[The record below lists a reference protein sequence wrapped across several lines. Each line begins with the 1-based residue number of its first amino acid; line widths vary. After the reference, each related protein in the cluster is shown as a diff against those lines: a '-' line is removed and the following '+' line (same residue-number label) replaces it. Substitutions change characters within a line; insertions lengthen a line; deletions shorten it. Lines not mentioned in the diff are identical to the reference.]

1 VELEEGYDA
10 MTGKLDECEALY
22 SLDSSD
28 VMMSILKE
36 KRALLFVCSQ

>member
-10 MTGKLDECEALY
+10 MTGKLECEALY